1 MTKHL
6 PSIWEALDVSLDMQ
20 IKRNSVHIVYT
31 TVLFAYIVK
40 MKNFMSF
47 LKQEKSKKVKY

>member
-47 LKQEKSKKVKY
+47 LKQEKRKKVKY